1 MPCCEQTTY
10 LSLKSGISKYLFST
24 LLSAFSSL
32 KLRRSKYH
40 VDTLMS
46 MNPITLVLNATLAK
60 KPADHLLM
68 QKKKE
73 KKKRKKKRKQ
83 EMICR
88 TYAPNPHNEE
98 KAAKHRS
105 THF

>member
-10 LSLKSGISKYLFST
+10 PSLKSGVRKYLFST
-24 LLSAFSSL
+24 LLSASSSL
-32 KLRRSKYH
+32 KLRCSKYH

-46 MNPITLVLNATLAK
+46 INPITLVLNATLAK

-73 KKKRKKKRKQ
+73 KKKKEKRSESRK
-83 EMICR
+83 
-88 TYAPNPHNEE
+88 
-98 KAAKHRS
+98 
-105 THF
+105 